1 MPSNRFDTSVQQ
13 QYVSQYVPMPFEAIG
28 ALGAKTQAD
37 YDKSLK
43 DLEVT
48 DPIAKLNPRTAMRV
62 YDPSSPEGVRDITLD
77 WTGERDQYLNALT
90 AEKNKITDEYMQSGD
105 VEAFKKKSRDYLNK
119 AAQVHSNLSAKEA
132 VAKQINDYN
141 KELAKNKD
149 FSLQGHLGQKL
160 LDYNTQFLKDAA
172 EGNVRE
178 YNPYD
183 IAAATDRPKE
193 VKEYFGS
200 MGKEIL
206 QSFSD
211 PTNTGY
217 IRTKYRE
224 GLTGDKISNAF
235 NSWYQNSKVQDD
247 IRLEALDFAAR
258 KGIDTKSEVTVKVP
272 VSKNAKT
279 GEITYKEEK
288 MPWIDAYEERAL
300 NQVKDVALGFKSSTG
315 SDSLKG
321 DDIYKWNVGRREK
334 EEEANIVTTNE
345 QGNPETLNI
354 QNAIDNFG
362 LSDVLDAKGDMITSA
377 LGKTGSVTKGG
388 IVTNIKPTKSLK
400 QLALDNATKLVN
412 LSTKLNLGK
421 PEDGDYQKQVYNYI
435 TQIAKRASTTSKL
448 QQSTMEGINKAMF
461 GPNSDISN
469 MEFYN
474 QGDESSNA
482 KVTNEAVNSMAKNSR
497 VTGIDY
503 FGPKQA
509 GWKVAVTPKDDS
521 GKNTGVDTPLI
532 GVPRDKGFEED
543 TRAVHNISRGV
554 LEFAKTGK
562 VNSEYFDK
570 KSGDMLQSMMDA
582 NKDKFIGKNVPKI
595 VASSIERNRY
605 GEVVVMGSY
614 LDNSEG
620 VPKFKAVTYYPNR
633 TQNNFIAGSL
643 DEVQAN
649 KTTELQTKGAL
660 RQYNI
665 KFTETVKPTEVEYP
679 ESESE

>member
-48 DPIAKLNPRTAMRV
+48 DPIAKLNPRTAMKV
-62 YDPSSPEGVRDITLD
+62 YDPSSPEGVRDVTLD
-77 WTGERDQYLNALT
+77 WTGERDQYLNALN
-90 AEKNKITDEYMQSGD
+90 AEKNKITDEFTQSGD
-105 VEAFKKKSRDYLNK
+105 VETFKKKSREYLNK

-217 IRTKYRE
+217 IRTRYRE

-258 KGIDTKSEVTVKVP
+258 RGIKTKDLVKVQIP
-272 VSKNAKT
+272 VKDKKT
-279 GEITYKEEK
+279 GKITYEEEE

-315 SDSLKG
+315 RDSLKG
-321 DDIYKWNVGRREK
+321 DDIYKWNVGRQEEK
-334 EEEANIVTTNE
+334 ENQERALLGQPLESQTFKDFMLKSPNYKDLENSGVFNKTAEGVKIDWSKLSSKDPIYDVVDVNGRKVSTIVGYKDSDIKRNQLNSLMKEMASAINYDKPFKADNYQDIVNKYIVYDKVRLFDEQMAAPVSKIETAKAEKNWNNYDVMSPDDPTNPLPSENKPIFSKSAGDQLILNNWRNAPNGKMNRDGYIKRKDGTIEPIMIRPKAIIDDGYHNNIAELSIT
-345 QGNPETLNI
+345 GLKYETGQLKGKPTK
-354 QNAIDNFG
+354 DG
-362 LSDVLDAKGDMITSA
+362 LSESLAVKEIPGVGTVQVLGVKNAAEGNRKTTVYKLFPTDAKGNLIGEPKVYQTQADFQQDMNRRYYGTEA
-377 LGKTGSVTKGG
+377 GYADR
-388 IVTNIKPTKSLK
+388 
-400 QLALDNATKLVN
+400 Q
-412 LSTKLNLGK
+412 
-421 PEDGDYQKQVYNYI
+421 YI
-435 TQIAKRASTTSKL
+435 AS
-448 QQSTMEGINKAMF
+448 
-461 GPNSDISN
+461 
-469 MEFYN
+469 
-474 QGDESSNA
+474 
-482 KVTNEAVNSMAKNSR
+482 
-497 VTGIDY
+497 
-503 FGPKQA
+503 PKQNYE
-509 GWKVAVTPKDDS
+509 S
-521 GKNTGVDTPLI
+521 
-532 GVPRDKGFEED
+532 
-543 TRAVHNISRGV
+543 
-554 LEFAKTGK
+554 
-562 VNSEYFDK
+562 
-570 KSGDMLQSMMDA
+570 
-582 NKDKFIGKNVPKI
+582 
-595 VASSIERNRY
+595 
-605 GEVVVMGSY
+605 
-614 LDNSEG
+614 
-620 VPKFKAVTYYPNR
+620 
-633 TQNNFIAGSL
+633 
-643 DEVQAN
+643 
-649 KTTELQTKGAL
+649 
-660 RQYNI
+660 
-665 KFTETVKPTEVEYP
+665 TEVPDENEIP
-679 ESESE
+679 E